1 LRPTLQPQKYL
12 RRKQKESKSE
22 REKQPVSTF
31 LYYSKENIQE
41 WTHFD
46 LPALSHARTNTHA
59 RTHDSLSARFLAFP
73 FHGHVLGAF
82 VRAVTEGLC
91 TGTEQISMC
100 SNSCDLGMVVYASIA
115 MNKAPWIWN
124 GAGSLQLM
132 RGSKWI
138 PGS

>member
-1 LRPTLQPQKYL
+1 MLRPTLQPQKYL
-12 RRKQKESKSE
+12 CRKQKESKSE
-22 REKQPVSTF
+22 REKQPLGTF

-91 TGTEQISMC
+91 TATKKISMC
-100 SNSCDLGMVVYASIA
+100 SVCVCVCVCVSDSCDLGMVVCASIA
-115 MNKAPWIWN
+115 MNDECT
-124 GAGSLQLM
+124 
-132 RGSKWI
+132 
-138 PGS
+138 